1 MSKHSVEYA
10 NVHSVVLGLGSNIEP
25 IKHLR
30 LALAE
35 IKCLSGV
42 TVVNVASIYES
53 DALLPENAP
62 STWNKKYLNSAV
74 ELEVSNFEPLKLL
87 KDIKVIEHKLG
98 RAGSDRWAPR
108 NIDIDIL
115 WVQDF
120 TLKSEALNIPHAQI
134 LNRPFAL
141 LPLLE
146 LRPDFPFNEPGSS
159 EGQPHPQWMWQN
171 PKPFHTEISQKFV
184 WPKFAGILNITE
196 DSFSGDGVMTSVT
209 QRLGQLLDAGAEIID
224 IGAESTRPGALVID
238 PDVEIRRLAFTLDT
252 INKYKADYNRQFE
265 ISIDSRKP
273 EVMQKTVSQFH
284 IDYINDVEGFRQP
297 QMRELLKLTSAKA
310 ICMHSFSVPPVKTET
325 IPAAEDVWIYLTGW
339 WDKQKEIFSK
349 DNIALDRMIFDP
361 GIGFGKTPQQSVD
374 LLNYLEGFSA
384 IKEEIYL
391 GYSRKSFLSLMT
403 DKPAAERDPETAL
416 VTEVINQAYAQ
427 YLRVH
432 SVAQNK
438 QALVMRTQ
446 L

>member
-1 MSKHSVEYA
+1 MSKRSLA
-10 NVHSVVLGLGSNIEP
+10 DKQKSCVVLGLGSNIEP
-25 IKHLR
+25 IKYLR

-35 IKCLSGV
+35 IKKLSQV
-42 TVVNVASIYES
+42 SVLNVASIYES
-53 DALLPENAP
+53 DALLPDNAP
-62 STWNKKYLNSAV
+62 ATWNKKYLNSAV

-87 KDIKVIEHKLG
+87 QDIKAIEHKLG

-115 WVQDF
+115 WAQDF
-120 TLKSEALNIPHAQI
+120 TFNSEALNIPHAQI

-146 LRPDFPFNEPGSS
+146 LRPDFSFNEPD
-159 EGQPHPQWMWQN
+159 WMFQN
-171 PKPFHTEISQKFV
+171 PKPFNTEISKTYV
-184 WPKFAGILNITE
+184 WPKFAGILNITP

-209 QRLGQLLDAGAEIID
+209 ARLAQLLDAGAEIID
-224 IGAESTRPGALVID
+224 IGAESTRPGAMIVD
-238 PDVEIRRLAFTLDT
+238 SSVEYARLSQTLEA
-252 INKYKADYNRQFE
+252 INKYKSDYNRSFE
-265 ISIDSRKP
+265 ISIDSRKS
-273 EVMQKTVSQFH
+273 EVMQKIINNYH
-284 IDYINDVEGFRQP
+284 IDYLNDVEGFRNP
-297 QMRELLKLTSAKA
+297 KMRELLKMTSAKA
-310 ICMHSFSVPPVKTET
+310 VCMHSYSVPPVKTET
-325 IPAAEDVWIYLTGW
+325 IPEGEDAWVYLTKW
-339 WDKQKEIFSK
+339 WNQQKEIFSR

-374 LLNYLEGFSA
+374 LLSYLEGFSE

-416 VTEVINQAYAQ
+416 VTEALNQAYAQ

-432 SVAQNK
+432 DVAQNK
-438 QALVMRTQ
+438 QALTSRT
-446 L
+446 LL

>member
-1 MSKHSVEYA
+1 MSKHSVGYA
-10 NVHSVVLGLGSNIEP
+10 NAHSVVLGLGSNIEP

-35 IKCLSGV
+35 IKHLPGV

-62 STWNKKYLNSAV
+62 ATWNKKYLNSAV

-87 KDIKVIEHKLG
+87 KDIKTIEQKLG
-98 RAGSDRWAPR
+98 RAGTDRWAPR

-120 TLKSEALNIPHAQI
+120 AFNSEALNIPHAQI

-146 LRPDFPFNEPGSS
+146 LRPDFPFHEPD
-159 EGQPHPQWMWQN
+159 WMWQN
-171 PKPFHTEISQKFV
+171 PKPFHTAISKEYV
-184 WPKFAGILNITE
+184 WPKMAGILNITD

-265 ISIDSRKP
+265 VSIDSRKP
-273 EVMQKTVSQFH
+273 EVMQKIVNNYH

-310 ICMHSFSVPPVKTET
+310 ICMHSFSVPPVKSET
-325 IPAAEDVWIYLTGW
+325 ISENEDVWIYLTNW
-339 WDKQKEIFSK
+339 WAGQKEIFSN
-349 DNIALDRMIFDP
+349 DNISLDRMIFDP

-374 LLNYLEGFSA
+374 LLNYLEGFNK

-416 VTEVINQAYAQ
+416 VTEAINQAYAQ

-432 SVAQNK
+432 DVAQNK
-438 QALVMRTQ
+438 QALTART
-446 L
+446 LL

>member
-1 MSKHSVEYA
+1 MSKHC
-10 NVHSVVLGLGSNIEP
+10 VVLGLGSNIDP

-35 IKCLSGV
+35 IKRLSGA
-42 TVVNVASIYES
+42 TVINVASIYES

-62 STWNKKYLNSAV
+62 ANWNKKYLNSAV
-74 ELEVSNFEPLKLL
+74 ELEVTNFEPLRCLQN
-87 KDIKVIEHKLG
+87 IKAIEHKLG
-98 RAGSDRWAPR
+98 RSGSDRWAPR

-120 TLKSEALNIPHAQI
+120 TLSSEALNIPHAQI

-146 LRPDFPFNEPGSS
+146 LRPDFPFNEP
-159 EGQPHPQWMWQN
+159 EWMWQN
-171 PKPFHTEISQKFV
+171 PKPFHTEISKKHV
-184 WPKFAGILNITE
+184 WPKFAGILNITL
-196 DSFSGDGVMTSVT
+196 DSFSGDGVMASITP
-209 QRLGQLLDAGAEIID
+209 RLAQLLDAGAEIID
-224 IGAESTRPGALVID
+224 IGAESTRPGALIIE
-238 PDVEIRRLAFTLDT
+238 PEVEYQRLALALDA
-252 INKYKADYNRQFE
+252 INKYKADYNLNFE

-273 EVMQKTVSQFH
+273 EVMQKVINNYH
-284 IDYINDVEGFRQP
+284 LDYLNDVEGFRQP

-310 ICMHSFSVPPVKTET
+310 ICMHSYSVPPVKTET
-325 IPAAEDVWIYLTGW
+325 IPEGEDIWNYLTQW
-339 WDKQKEIFSK
+339 WEKQKEVFSG
-349 DNIALDRMIFDP
+349 DGISADRLIFDP

-374 LLNYLEGFSA
+374 LLNYLEGFNA

-403 DKPAAERDPETAL
+403 NKPAAERDPETAL
-416 VTEVINQAYAQ
+416 VTEAVNQAYAQ

-432 SVAQNK
+432 DVAQNK
-438 QALVMRTQ
+438 QALTARTV

>member
-1 MSKHSVEYA
+1 MSKYSVI
-10 NVHSVVLGLGSNIEP
+10 LGLGSNIEP
-25 IKHLR
+25 IKYLR
-30 LALAE
+30 SALAE
-35 IKCLSGV
+35 IKRLAGV

-62 STWNKKYLNSAV
+62 NTWNKKYLNSAV
-74 ELEVSNFEPLKLL
+74 ELEVSSFEPLKLL
-87 KDIKVIEHKLG
+87 KDIKTIEQKLG
-98 RAGSDRWAPR
+98 RAGADRWAPR

-120 TLKSEALNIPHAQI
+120 TFTNEALNIPHAQI

-146 LRPDFPFNEPGSS
+146 LRPDFPFNEPD
-159 EGQPHPQWMWQN
+159 WMWQS
-171 PKPFHTEISQKFV
+171 PKPFHTEISKEYV
-184 WPKFAGILNITE
+184 WPKFAGILNITD

-209 QRLGQLLDAGAEIID
+209 QRLGELLDAGAEIID

-238 PDVEIRRLAFTLDT
+238 PDVEIRRLIFTLDT
-252 INKYKADYNRQFE
+252 INKYKVDYNRQFE

-273 EVMQKTVSQFH
+273 EVMQKIVNNYH
-284 IDYINDVEGFRQP
+284 IDYINDVEGFRQS

-325 IPAAEDVWIYLTGW
+325 IAENEDIWIYLTKW
-339 WDKQKEIFSK
+339 WESQKELFSN
-349 DNIALDRMIFDP
+349 DNISLDRMIFDP

-374 LLNYLEGFSA
+374 ILNYLEGFSS
-384 IKEEIYL
+384 IREEIYL

-416 VTEVINQAYAQ
+416 VTEAVNQAYAQ

-432 SVAQNK
+432 DVAQNK
-438 QALVMRTQ
+438 QALTART
-446 L
+446 LL

>member
-1 MSKHSVEYA
+1 MSKLSVTG
-10 NVHSVVLGLGSNIEP
+10 NHKHSVVLGLGSNIEP

-62 STWNKKYLNSAV
+62 NTWNKKYLNSAV

-87 KDIKVIEHKLG
+87 QDIKAIEHKLG

-120 TLKSEALNIPHAQI
+120 TFNNQALNIPHAQI

-146 LRPDFPFNEPGSS
+146 LRPDFSFNEPD
-159 EGQPHPQWMWQN
+159 WMWQN
-171 PKPFHTEISQKFV
+171 PKPFHTAISKEFV
-184 WPKFAGILNITE
+184 WPKFAGILNITD

-252 INKYKADYNRQFE
+252 INKYKTDYERQFE

-273 EVMQKTVSQFH
+273 EVMQKIVSQYH

-310 ICMHSFSVPPVKTET
+310 ICMHSFSVPPLKTET
-325 IPAAEDVWIYLTGW
+325 IPEDEDVWIYLTQW
-339 WDKQKEIFSK
+339 WQNQKEMFSK
-349 DNIALDRMIFDP
+349 DNIALERMIFDP

-374 LLNYLEGFSA
+374 LLNYLEGFSS
-384 IKEEIYL
+384 IRQEIYL

-416 VTEVINQAYAQ
+416 VTEAINQAYVQ

-432 SVAQNK
+432 DVAQNK
-438 QALVMRTQ
+438 QALIART
-446 L
+446 LL

>member
-1 MSKHSVEYA
+1 MSK
-10 NVHSVVLGLGSNIEP
+10 HSVVLGLGSNIEP

-30 LALAE
+30 SALAE
-35 IKCLSGV
+35 IKRLSGG

-62 STWNKKYLNSAV
+62 NIWNKKYLNSAV

-87 KDIKVIEHKLG
+87 KDIKAIEQKLG
-98 RAGSDRWAPR
+98 RAGADRWAPR

-120 TLKSEALNIPHAQI
+120 TFNNEALNIPHAQI

-146 LRPDFPFNEPGSS
+146 LRPDFPFYEPD
-159 EGQPHPQWMWQN
+159 WMWQS
-171 PKPFHTEISQKFV
+171 PKPFHTVISEQFV

-209 QRLGQLLDAGAEIID
+209 QRVGQILDAGAEIID

-238 PDVEIRRLAFTLDT
+238 PDVEYRRLAFTLDT
-252 INKYKADYNRQFE
+252 INKYKTDYNRQFE
-265 ISIDSRKP
+265 VSIDSRKP
-273 EVMQKTVSQFH
+273 KVMQKIVNNYH
-284 IDYINDVEGFRQP
+284 LDYLNDVEGFRQP

-310 ICMHSFSVPPVKTET
+310 ICMHAFSVPPVKAET
-325 IPAAEDVWIYLTGW
+325 IPESEDIWNYLTHW
-339 WDKQKEIFSK
+339 WEQQKELFSK

-403 DKPAAERDPETAL
+403 DKPASERDPETAL
-416 VTEVINQAYAQ
+416 VTEAVNQAYAQ

-432 SVAQNK
+432 DVAQNK
-438 QALVMRTQ
+438 QALTART
-446 L
+446 LL

>member
-1 MSKHSVEYA
+1 MSKSC
-10 NVHSVVLGLGSNIEP
+10 VVLGLGSNIDP

-35 IKCLSGV
+35 IKRLSQV
-42 TVVNVASIYES
+42 SVINIASIYES

-62 STWNKKYLNSAV
+62 ANWNKKYLNSAV
-74 ELEVSNFEPLKLL
+74 ELEVTNFEPLKLL
-87 KDIKVIEHKLG
+87 KEIKAIEQKLG

-115 WVQDF
+115 WAQDF
-120 TLKSEALNIPHAQI
+120 TLNSEALNIPHAQI

-146 LRPDFPFNEPGSS
+146 LRPDFPFNEPD
-159 EGQPHPQWMWQN
+159 WMWQN
-171 PKPFHTEISQKFV
+171 PKPFHTEISKQHV
-184 WPKFAGILNITE
+184 WPKFAGILNVTE
-196 DSFSGDGVMTSVT
+196 DSFSGDGVTSLGRPPSIT
-209 QRLGQLLDAGAEIID
+209 LRLGQLLDAGADIID
-224 IGAESTRPGALVID
+224 IGAESTRPGALIID
-238 PDVEIRRLAFTLDT
+238 PDEEYSRLATTIDV

-273 EVMQKTVSQFH
+273 EVMQKIINNYH
-284 IDYINDVEGFRQP
+284 IDYLNDVEGFRQP
-297 QMRELLKLTSAKA
+297 QMRELLKLTTAKA
-310 ICMHSFSVPPVKTET
+310 ICMHSFSVPPLKNET
-325 IPAAEDVWIYLTGW
+325 ISESEDVWLYLINW
-339 WDKQKEIFSK
+339 WNNLKEVFSS

-374 LLNYLEGFSA
+374 LLNYLEGFSS

-403 DKPAAERDPETAL
+403 DKPAHERDPETAL
-416 VTEVINQAYAQ
+416 VTEAINQAYAQ

-432 SVAQNK
+432 DVAQNK
-438 QALVMRTQ
+438 QAITART
-446 L
+446 LL

>member
-1 MSKHSVEYA
+1 MSKSC
-10 NVHSVVLGLGSNIEP
+10 VVLGLGSNIEP
-25 IKHLR
+25 LKHLR

-35 IKCLSGV
+35 IKKLSQV
-42 TVVNVASIYES
+42 SVINVASIYES

-62 STWNKKYLNSAV
+62 ATWNKKYLNSAV

-87 KDIKVIEHKLG
+87 QDIKAIEHKLG

-120 TLKSEALNIPHAQI
+120 TFNSEALNIPHAQI

-146 LRPDFPFNEPGSS
+146 LRPDFSYSEPD
-159 EGQPHPQWMWQN
+159 WMFQN
-171 PKPFHTEISQKFV
+171 PKPFHTGISKTYV
-184 WPKFAGILNITE
+184 WPKFAGILNITP

-209 QRLGQLLDAGAEIID
+209 SRLAYLLDAGAEIID
-224 IGAESTRPGALVID
+224 IGAESTRPGAMIVD
-238 PDVEIRRLAFTLDT
+238 SSVEYARLSQTLEA
-252 INKYKADYNRQFE
+252 INKYKSDYNRSFE
-265 ISIDSRKP
+265 ISIDSRKS
-273 EVMQKTVSQFH
+273 EVMQKIINNYH
-284 IDYINDVEGFRQP
+284 IDYLNDVEGFRNP
-297 QMRELLKLTSAKA
+297 KMRELLKMTSAKA
-310 ICMHSFSVPPVKTET
+310 VCMHSFSVPPVKTET
-325 IPAAEDVWIYLTGW
+325 IPEGEDVWVYLTQW
-339 WDKQKEIFSK
+339 WNQQKEIFSR

-374 LLNYLEGFSA
+374 LLNYLEGFSG

-416 VTEVINQAYAQ
+416 VTEALNQAYAQ

-432 SVAQNK
+432 DVAQNK
-438 QALVMRTQ
+438 QALTSRT
-446 L
+446 LL

>member
-1 MSKHSVEYA
+1 MSK
-10 NVHSVVLGLGSNIEP
+10 HSVVLGLGSNIEP

-30 LALAE
+30 SALAE
-35 IKCLSGV
+35 IKRLSGV

-62 STWNKKYLNSAV
+62 NTWNKKYLNSAV
-74 ELEVSNFEPLKLL
+74 EIEVVNFEPLKLL
-87 KDIKVIEHKLG
+87 KDIKVIEQKLG
-98 RAGSDRWAPR
+98 RAGTDRWAPR

-120 TLKSEALNIPHAQI
+120 TFNNEALNIPHAQI

-146 LRPDFPFNEPGSS
+146 LRPDFPFNEPD
-159 EGQPHPQWMWQN
+159 WMWQN
-171 PKPFHTEISQKFV
+171 PKPFHTAISKKYV
-184 WPKFAGILNITE
+184 WPKFAGILNITD

-209 QRLGQLLDAGAEIID
+209 QRLGELLDAGAEIID

-238 PDVEIRRLAFTLDT
+238 PDVEIRRLIFTLDT
-252 INKYKADYNRQFE
+252 INKYKTDYNRQFE

-273 EVMQKTVSQFH
+273 EVMQKIVNNYH

-310 ICMHSFSVPPVKTET
+310 ICMHSFSVPPIKTET
-325 IPAAEDVWIYLTGW
+325 ISENEDVWIYLTQW
-339 WDKQKEIFSK
+339 WENQKELFSK

-374 LLNYLEGFSA
+374 ILNYLEGFSS
-384 IKEEIYL
+384 IREEIYL

-416 VTEVINQAYAQ
+416 VTEAINQAYAQ

-432 SVAQNK
+432 DVAQNK
-438 QALVMRTQ
+438 QALTVRT
-446 L
+446 LL